1 MKIEPLTKKEQEIM
15 DVLWNSEESMS
26 TNDIKLAAP
35 ELVSCTIQQIVQ
47 KLLKKKYIEISGIGY
62 TKNVL
67 TRKYSP
73 IFSQAEYLRSLA
85 TEKSCLQFVTSY
97 IEDSNSAET
106 LHTLENMIKK
116 RFKEIE
122 E

>member
-47 KLLKKKYIEISGIGY
+47 KLLKKA
-62 TKNVL
+62 
-67 TRKYSP
+67 
-73 IFSQAEYLRSLA
+73 F
-85 TEKSCLQFVTSY
+85 EKK
-97 IEDSNSAET
+97 I
-106 LHTLENMIKK
+106 H
-116 RFKEIE
+116 
-122 E
+122 

>member
-73 IFSQAEYLRSLA
+73 IFSQAEYLRSLD